1 MIYIQTASN
10 QEKNVKL
17 LVVDRRHCTAEFMFP
32 GRQNITILLERE
44 YARYN
49 ASREGINRQKTA
61 HLQDSITVLL
71 AG

>member
-17 LVVDRRHCTAEFMFP
+17 LVVGRRHCTAEFMFP

-44 YARYN
+44 Y
-49 ASREGINRQKTA
+49 TA
-61 HLQDSITVLL
+61 TL
-71 AG
+71 